1 MKIMSATH
9 HQFLINCSV
18 SGLLFLCLTY
28 PIQGR
33 TGELDTYHYKLEENN
48 NDKVCSHM
56 AGVFSKYFKKPFSTI
71 NDEAEYVKGGGVLP
85 PLLPGAKDDLRSFVN
100 MRLSFQPTSPE
111 FDAIKWQ
118 VGKQITRTAG
128 EVDVLNTPFIAADVD
143 LNNDGQIKTIIKH
156 AFMGCYI
163 PDPRCDNGQ
172 TDVLSIFRK
181 SDIDLMTGPIEWN
194 AVFKGQNGH
203 TPLAV
208 IFGEY
213 SSCELM
219 RPFVYAGVTYL
230 SCYHQEWVKDY
241 LDFRNNTPD
250 KEYTDILKYQGVKD
264 MGDGRKQI
272 KAETVCRFRMKVTQ

>member
-1 MKIMSATH
+1 MVVDLSFASSPQEVEQSLKSAKNKML
-9 HQFLINCSV
+9 Q
-18 SGLLFLCLTY
+18 
-28 PIQGR
+28 QR
-33 TGELDTYHYKLEENN
+33 Q
-48 NDKVCSHM
+48 
-56 AGVFSKYFKKPFSTI
+56 
-71 NDEAEYVKGGGVLP
+71 KGGG
-85 PLLPGAKDDLRSFVN
+85 GGYQQNKGKFIN
-100 MRLSFQPTSPE
+100 TSPSQAAQALTANKTIDE
-111 FDAIKWQ
+111 EVKIEQKDIDNYFTQ
-118 VGKQITRTAG
+118 SEGLVNNSQNVQITRTAG